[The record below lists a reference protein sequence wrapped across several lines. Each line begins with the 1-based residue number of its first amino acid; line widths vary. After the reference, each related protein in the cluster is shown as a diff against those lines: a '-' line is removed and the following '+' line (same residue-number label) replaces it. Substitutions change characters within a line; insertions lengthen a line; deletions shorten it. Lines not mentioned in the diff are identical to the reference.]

1 MAKTFELDMDMN
13 DGLPNTQPVPKNN
26 GEETLIE
33 QKGNVSSVTLPTS
46 LGRGDAAPA
55 PDAPRPEWLPTKF
68 KSPADLAAAYAA
80 LEAKLGA
87 GTKPPT
93 AADAGVSAPANGL
106 ADTLAGKAPAPATGT
121 PANTNPLEGVLTEY
135 TTTGKLGD
143 ETKAALK
150 KAGIP
155 DALVDTALKN
165 AAFASQAATDMVM
178 GKFGGSDG
186 YKNAVE
192 KAKSVLNPAEINSY
206 NEIMNSGDYSKMKLA
221 VDWLHG
227 RIGGNSVPVDP
238 AGGTVDAFDGG
249 GFRNDAE
256 LLHAQM
262 DKRYGVDP
270 RYTGEVTRKA
280 AAMLQRARR

>member
-1 MAKTFELDMDMN
+1 MGKTFELDMDMN

-26 GEETLIE
+26 GEETVLAT
-33 QKGNVSSVTLPTS
+33 KGNVTSVTLPTS
-46 LGRGDAAPA
+46 IGQGGPPAAAEPSR
-55 PDAPRPEWLPTKF
+55 PDWLPSKF
-68 KSPADLAAAYAA
+68 KSPADLAAAYEA
-80 LEAKLGA
+80 LEKKLGA
-87 GTKPPT
+87 AKPV
-93 AADAGVSAPANGL
+93 DAPAPSGTNGL
-106 ADTLAGKAPAPATGT
+106 ADALAGKPAASAGGTQPA
-121 PANTNPLEGVLTEY
+121 ANPLEGALTEFS
-135 TTTGKLGD
+135 TTGKLGD

-165 AAFASQAATDMVM
+165 ASFASQAAQDMVM
-178 GKFGGSDG
+178 GKFGGADG
-186 YKNAVE
+186 YKEAVA
-192 KAKSVLNPAEINSY
+192 KAKSVLNPAEIQSY
-206 NEIMNSGDYSKMKLA
+206 NEIMGSGDYSKMKLA

-238 AGGTVDAFDGG
+238 AGGNVDPFDGG
-249 GFRNDAE
+249 GFRSDAE

-270 RYTGEVTRKA
+270 RYTSEVTRKA

>member
-1 MAKTFELDMDMN
+1 MGKTFELDMDMN
-13 DGLPNTQPVPKNN
+13 DGLPNTQPIPKNN
-26 GEETLIE
+26 GEETIIA
-33 QKGNVSSVTLPTS
+33 QKGNVTSVTLPTS
-46 LGRGDAAPA
+46 LGQAGPAPA
-55 PDAPRPEWLPTKF
+55 PEPSRPDWLPPKF
-68 KSPADLAAAYAA
+68 KSPADLAAAYEA

-87 GTKPPT
+87 AKSAGGAAPSGT
-93 AADAGVSAPANGL
+93 NGL
-106 ADTLAGKAPAPATGT
+106 ADALAGKPAAPAGGTQPA
-121 PANTNPLEGVLTEY
+121 ANPLEGALTEY
-135 TTTGKLGD
+135 TTTGKLGE

-178 GKFGGSDG
+178 GKFGGADG
-186 YKNAVE
+186 YKEAVS
-192 KAKSVLNPAEINSY
+192 KANSVLNPSEIASY
-206 NEIMNSGDYSKMKLA
+206 NEIMGSGDYSKMKLA

-249 GFRNDAE
+249 GFRSDAE

-270 RYTGEVTRKA
+270 RYTAEVTRKA
-280 AAMLQRARR
+280 AAMLQRAARR